1 MRETWFVFQG
11 WIFKKDNISDV
22 EKMSDSNDMVT
33 RLNYAKEIIKEMGRK
48 ENTIE
53 SIEETAERLNK
64 IYG

>member
-1 MRETWFVFQG
+1 MFFRVEYL
-11 WIFKKDNISDV
+11 KKDNLPDV
-22 EKMSDSNDMVT
+22 EKMSHTSDMET

-48 ENTIE
+48 ESTVE

>member
-1 MRETWFVFQG
+1 
-11 WIFKKDNISDV
+11 
-22 EKMSDSNDMVT
+22 MSDSNDMVT